1 MPRPHVF
8 VTRGSLLNF
17 ACDAWLLPTD
27 SRLMITS
34 FWRALP
40 GLQERVDAVRTAEF
54 ARGEDVALP
63 LAPREGEPTPVLT
76 AVPPRRISGP
86 EDSTGYAEVARR
98 LHAFVERAAGVARA
112 HPVTNRPL
120 PLLAVPVFASAG
132 GGSGAVRD
140 ALLVQQLRVLREAA
154 EEFQVDIALVTR
166 RDDVHAFAQSR
177 RRAEAS
183 WPELTASMLDEVHDL
198 AGRARAGRLVPFLGA
213 GASVSAG
220 GPSWGE
226 LLQKLAARIELD
238 SATASRLADKNILD
252 QASYLA
258 TLFDEKEPGSFAR
271 AVADEI
277 GSLQRYGLAPAL
289 LTAIDSE
296 QAITLNYDRL
306 FETAAADAGTPR
318 SVIPGVQEAGSERW
332 LLKLHGTVDDPSSI
346 VLTRDDYL
354 GFDSSRR
361 ALSAIVQATLATR
374 HLLFVGFGLTDD
386 HFHEIVHDV
395 RRAFPSSGPGD
406 LATALTLFEDPLD
419 ERLWQGRL
427 RLVPMLRVPF
437 DRSRLTEAAR
447 LLEIFLDALGAFA
460 TDAHSY
466 LLADGHESAL
476 SPAELRLRE
485 RLASLVSET
494 SEEERATGAWAEVAA
509 MGARLGAE
517 FPRRA
522 PKRS

>member
-1 MPRPHVF
+1 MPLPHVF

-27 SRLMITS
+27 QYLSITD
-34 FWRALP
+34 FWRSIP
-40 GLQERVDAVRTAEF
+40 DLQNRVDAVRDQAF
-54 ARGEDVALP
+54 ARGDAVALP
-63 LAPREGEPTPVLT
+63 LVPVDGEPTPVLT
-76 AVPPRRISGP
+76 AVPLRPITRTDDA
-86 EDSTGYAEVARR
+86 EGYAEVARR
-98 LHAFVERAAGVARA
+98 LRAFVEHGAAVATSHRR
-112 HPVTNRPL
+112 TKRPL
-120 PLLAVPVFASAG
+120 PLLAVPMFASAG
-132 GGSGAVRD
+132 GGSGRVRD

-154 EEFQVDIALVTR
+154 EAFHVDIALVTR
-166 RDDVHAFAQSR
+166 RDEVHAFAQSR
-177 RRAEAS
+177 RRAEAEAS
-183 WPELTASMLDEVHDL
+183 WPELSPLMLDEVHDL
-198 AGRARAGRLVPFLGA
+198 AERARAGRLVPFLGA

-226 LLQKLAARIELD
+226 LLQKLAAHIELD
-238 SATASRLADKNILD
+238 GTTASRLADKNVLD

-258 TLFDEKEPGSFAR
+258 TLFDEKEPGSFAQ

-277 GSLQRYGLAPAL
+277 GALQRYGLAPAL

-318 SVIPGVQEAGSERW
+318 SVIPGVQEEGSERW
-332 LLKLHGTVDDPSSI
+332 LLKLHGTVGDPSSI

-395 RRAFPSSGPGD
+395 RRAFPSSGSGD

-427 RLVPMLRVPF
+427 RLVPMLREEF
-437 DRSRLTEAAR
+437 DRSRVAEAAR

-485 RLASLVSET
+485 RLASLLREV

-509 MGARLGAE
+509 MGRRLGSDA
-517 FPRRA
+517 RV
-522 PKRS
+522 